1 MKHVKLYE
9 QFKSAVPG
17 ITTKGI
23 RSMSSED
30 FLEYME
36 SLLDVKRYEEMISA
50 TKIWTGSEA
59 YKKDLVENVEKIMAI
74 RIVLKKAWENADPY
88 HLRGANDTNKRREWD
103 NMMADAVDSYMSNK
117 SSEYKEILEKIKKLG
132 ILFERALSESV
143 DKTSGE
149 GKLNEYGM
157 PKINPRLVGYSISR
171 YAADIDKLNDRLY
184 ELADGEYDEL
194 SKFRYE
200 ADR

>member
-1 MKHVKLYE
+1 MKHVSLYE
-9 QFKSAVPG
+9 QFKSEIPS
-17 ITTKGI
+17 ITTKSI
-23 RSMSSED
+23 RSMSSEN

-36 SLLDVKRYEEMISA
+36 SLLSVKRYEEMISA
-50 TKIWTGSEA
+50 SKIWTESEA
-59 YKKDLVENVEKIMAI
+59 YKKDSVENVEKIMAI
-74 RIVLKKAWENADPY
+74 RIVLKKAWDNVDPY
-88 HLRGANDTNKRREWD
+88 YLRGANDTNKRREWD

-132 ILFERALSESV
+132 RLFEMKLSECV

-157 PKINPRLVGYSISR
+157 PKINPRLIGYPISK
-171 YAADIDKLNDRLY
+171 YAEDIHKLNSRLY
-184 ELADGEYDEL
+184 GLADKEYDEL
-194 SKFRYE
+194 TKFRRE